1 MKNPIDVN
9 LTSPEVLK
17 DPFPTYDLLR
27 EKAPV
32 YHVADDDIY
41 VLTRFDDV
49 RSALRTH
56 EDFSSVAM
64 GRIHSHGLGRSD
76 GKSDV
81 SMDEFAAQLETTRN
95 MATSDPP
102 DHTVMRRF
110 LAKRFTPK
118 RIEAWTSKVQ
128 GFADDLLD
136 DLIEAQK
143 GGSADLA
150 HDYAY
155 SLPLIIIAEM
165 LGVPYERR
173 QEFRRW
179 SDQAVGI
186 FSGAPLTQEVQMGC
200 LQLAAF
206 FAEQVAMRRANPGG
220 DDLISLLIEKN
231 PDDDPE
237 AMMDDGVIVQTCTL
251 LLIAGHETTANLL
264 CNATLSLMEH
274 PEQRAELENDFSLI
288 PNMVE
293 EVLRWNSPIQAVYRA
308 TTRDVEVAGVT
319 IPKDKTVLCC
329 VGAAN
334 RDENIFPNANQFDI
348 HRDIEEHLGLGSGN
362 HFCIGAHLSRIEGR
376 IGMETLLRRTRNMQ
390 LSGEPTRALGN
401 ILRGWTHL
409 PVKFDIV
416 EPSESTDS

>member
-1 MKNPIDVN
+1 
-9 LTSPEVLK
+9 
-17 DPFPTYDLLR
+17 
-27 EKAPV
+27 
-32 YHVADDDIY
+32 
-41 VLTRFDDV
+41 
-49 RSALRTH
+49 
-56 EDFSSVAM
+56 
-64 GRIHSHGLGRSD
+64 
-76 GKSDV
+76 
-81 SMDEFAAQLETTRN
+81 MDEFAAQLETTRN

-102 DHTVMRRF
+102 DHTAMRRF

-128 GFADDLLD
+128 GFADDLID

-179 SDQAVGI
+179 SDQAVGV

-206 FAEQVAMRRANPGG
+206 FAEQVAIRRANPGG

-237 AMMDDGVIVQTCTL
+237 AVMDDGVIVQTCTL

-274 PEQRAELENDFSLI
+274 PEQRKELENDFSLI

-334 RDENIFPNANQFDI
+334 RDENIFANANQFDI

-362 HFCIGAHLSRIEGR
+362 HYCIGAHLSRIEGR

-409 PVKFDIV
+409 PVKFDVV
-416 EPSESTDS
+416 EQSESTDS